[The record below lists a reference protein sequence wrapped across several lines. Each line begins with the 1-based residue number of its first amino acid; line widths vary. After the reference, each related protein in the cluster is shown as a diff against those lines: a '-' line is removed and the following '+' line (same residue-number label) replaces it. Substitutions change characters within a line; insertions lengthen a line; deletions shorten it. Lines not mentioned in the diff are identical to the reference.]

1 MEEGPWGFQGCAT
14 QLALGGEGPL
24 GLSRGHR
31 VPASVCSQSGKH
43 GVELG
48 GAVGGFRLGD
58 KGRAVGPPS
67 WPGTLGSSSQAS
79 GAALLAAPSP
89 LLGGPGEWVGGQLR
103 AAAAPPAPGGTAT
116 SSPWDPQPLLSRTPA
131 TRLDLHVH
139 RANVARLVLS
149 DPQLPVLGGVHL
161 SEQLVH
167 RLDCLQGREK
177 GEAVRGSGRARDTS
191 SEPRCSP
198 PGVPAGV
205 APQGNPGRGTDG
217 GAGRTGAW
225 SSLPCSAALG
235 HVALQTRGADEQA
248 GGLKG
253 SGSVT
258 ASSLPPTS
266 AT

>member
-1 MEEGPWGFQGCAT
+1 MCDPAGSGR
-14 QLALGGEGPL
+14 GG
-24 GLSRGHR
+24 
-31 VPASVCSQSGKH
+31 
-43 GVELG
+43 
-48 GAVGGFRLGD
+48 
-58 KGRAVGPPS
+58 
-67 WPGTLGSSSQAS
+67 AS
-79 GAALLAAPSP
+79 GAQQGPQSSSLSLFSEWQAWRRIGGGSGGLPPRGQGQGCGSAFLARDTGELLTGQRGRPPGGPIPSPRGTRGVGGRAAPRGSS
-89 LLGGPGEWVGGQLR
+89 
-103 AAAAPPAPGGTAT
+103 PPAPGGTAT

>member
-1 MEEGPWGFQGCAT
+1 MARDTGELLTGQRGRPPGGPI
-14 QLALGGEGPL
+14 P
-24 GLSRGHR
+24 SPRGTR
-31 VPASVCSQSGKH
+31 G
-43 GVELG
+43 
-48 GAVGGFRLGD
+48 VGG
-58 KGRAVGPPS
+58 RAAPR
-67 WPGTLGSSSQAS
+67 GSS
-79 GAALLAAPSP
+79 
-89 LLGGPGEWVGGQLR
+89 
-103 AAAAPPAPGGTAT
+103 PPAPGGTAT

-235 HVALQTRGADEQA
+235 HVALQTPGADEQA